1 MKKRLMIENIKKLV
15 VVTLCF
21 LVFSFLSNA
30 QQIVVKGKIISAETQ
45 QPLQG
50 ASVMVEGTTTGT
62 LSDEEG
68 NFTLNAANDQYLL
81 FRSVGYDSLR
91 LQASPNMTVLMIP
104 NFIAGDEVVVI
115 GYGRQQRRDVT
126 SSISSISGEQLKE
139 MPVGNI
145 NMALQSRIPGLQITS
160 GGNEPGAGTMA
171 RIRGINSINVSNG
184 PLYVIDGVITTGDI
198 REINPEDVESI
209 DVLKDASA
217 AAIYGSRAAEGVIII
232 TTKKGSK
239 GISTINYSGYF
250 GIQKP
255 VQTFNFI
262 SGKEYETLRRLA
274 YFDETGEILML
285 NDTTATKRFDQQLF
299 NSLELKSIAEGKSY
313 DWISKILQ
321 NAPIHNHT
329 ISVSSGNDKNRLYI
343 SGNYFNQDGII
354 KNSNLTR
361 YTLNASG
368 ESQVTSKL
376 KALMNVN
383 ISYVDNKLLNQQ
395 VYYNALTMSPLMPY
409 NDSTGGSTVY
419 LDPTKGSLFIINN
432 PEVLTKYP
440 TYKND
445 DRVLGNLALEYKII
459 RDLLF
464 RTSFSADIYNNKNYF
479 YAPRTVNIR
488 NSYTLGGFGQIE
500 NFGYRDYTTE
510 NTLNYDYNPN
520 ADHSL
525 NALVGLTFEKR
536 RQEYNYMTGTGFPSD
551 KTSYKDMN
559 LATERSIGSSF
570 HNWSLMSQLARVI
583 YKYKNRYILNASVR
597 RDGSSYFGE
606 NNRYGVFPSVSAAWR
621 LIDEPFMNDIKLKSA
636 ITDAKFRIS
645 YGVIGNYNR
654 TYNAIY
660 SAMSSSGYPFDGQN
674 VVKGYQINTSYLAN
688 KDLRWEQQH
697 QFNVGMDLA
706 FWNNRISFTA
716 DYYNKNIKDL
726 LLNLPLPMSSAY
738 SYQTIN
744 VAKMNTK
751 GVDLQLKVDI
761 IKTQD
766 FNWQTEFN
774 ISLFKSQITEL
785 LPGIDSLR
793 PDLKVGEAPSSLLID
808 YVYDGIYQEGTADS
822 TIMNELKVKPGSVKI
837 KDLNNDG
844 RINNYDMTIVG
855 RTTPKGWGGFWN
867 YMNYKGVSLTVFA
880 NYMFGHS
887 IFNKAYQDYLYSDG
901 RRLAIKEGL
910 NFWTK
915 EVKDVLGNVVANENT
930 NTYIPRPNA
939 FGNSTKTSPT
949 GTSSFAV
956 QQGDYI
962 RIRNITLGYDLPSQ
976 LVTRMKLRSL
986 NVYLQFLEPFLFTKY
1001 KGVDPEI
1008 SQISTGTWSGSS
1020 YELYPRYRT
1029 TAIGLRVGF

>member
-1 MKKRLMIENIKKLV
+1 MMKKLNFYWIFSLKLLMLFISIQ
-15 VVTLCF
+15 T
-21 LVFSFLSNA
+21 NA
-30 QQIVVKGKIISAETQ
+30 QNIISKGKVINAEDQ
-45 QPLQG
+45 KAVSEVSIL
-50 ASVMVEGTTTGT
+50 VEGTTRGT
-62 LSDEEG
+62 LTAEDG
-68 NFTLNAANDQYLL
+68 TFTLNVNEGDFLL
-81 FRSVGYDSLR
+81 FKSVGYDSLR
-91 LQASPNMTVLMIP
+91 LKASTNMTVIMVP
-104 NFIAGDEVVVI
+104 NYTAGQEIVVI
-115 GYGRQQRRDVT
+115 GYGRQQRKDVT
-126 SSISSISGEQLKE
+126 SAISSISGEQLKE

-160 GGNEPGAGTMA
+160 SGNQPGAGSMA

-217 AAIYGSRAAEGVIII
+217 AAIYGARAAEGVIII
-232 TTKKGSK
+232 TTKKGVR
-239 GISTINYSGYF
+239 GTATINYSGYY
-250 GIQKP
+250 GIQRP
-255 VQTFNFI
+255 VETFDFI
-262 SGKEYETLRRLA
+262 DGKEYEMLRRLA
-274 YFDETGEILML
+274 YFDESGEVLML
-285 NDTTATKRFDQQLF
+285 NDTTIAKRFDHQLF
-299 NSLELKSIAEGKSY
+299 NSFELQSIKDGRSY
-313 DWISKILQ
+313 DWISRILQ

-329 ISVSSGNDKNRLYI
+329 ISVSSGNEKNRLYI
-343 SGNYFNQDGII
+343 SGNYYSQDGII

-361 YTLNASG
+361 YSFNASG
-368 ESQVTSKL
+368 EAQITTRL
-376 KALMNVN
+376 KALMNTN
-383 ISYVDNKLLNQQ
+383 ISYVDNKILNQQ
-395 VYYNALTMSPLMPY
+395 IYYNALTMSPLMPY
-409 NDSTGGSTVY
+409 NDSAGMNTVY
-419 LDPTKGSLFIINN
+419 MDPTKGSLFIINN
-432 PEVLTKYP
+432 PEVLTQYP

-445 DRVLGNLALEYKII
+445 DRVLGNLGLEYKII
-459 RDLLF
+459 KDLLF
-464 RTSFSADIYNNKNYF
+464 KTSFSADIYNSKNYF
-479 YAPRTVNIR
+479 YAPRTVNI
-488 NSYTLGGFGQIE
+488 NSSYTLGGYGNIQ
-500 NFGYRDYTTE
+500 NFNYRDYTFE
-510 NTLNYDYNPN
+510 NTLNYDYNSNP
-520 ADHSL
+520 DHSL

-536 RQEYNYMTGTGFPSD
+536 RQEFNYMTGTGFPSD

-559 LATERSIGSSF
+559 LATERTIGSSF

-583 YKYKNRYILNASVR
+583 YKFKDRYIFNASVR

-606 NNRYGVFPSVSAAWR
+606 NNRYGIFPSVSAAWR
-621 LIDEPFMNDIKLKSA
+621 VIDEPFMNSFKLNSS
-636 ITDAKFRIS
+636 INDAKLRIS

-660 SAMSSSGYPFDGQN
+660 SAMTSSGYPFDGQN

-706 FWNNRISFTA
+706 FWNNRISFVA

-726 LLNLPLPMSSAY
+726 LLDLPLPMSTAY
-738 SYQTIN
+738 ANQTIN

-751 GVDLQLKVDI
+751 GIDLQLKLHLV
-761 IKTQD
+761 KTNN

-774 ISLFKSQITEL
+774 FSIFKSQITEL

-793 PDLKVGEAPSSLLID
+793 PDLKVGEAPNSLLID
-808 YVYDGIYQEGTADS
+808 YVYDGIYQENSPDS
-822 TIMNELKVKPGSVKI
+822 VMMQSLGVKPGSVKI

-844 RINNYDMTIVG
+844 KINVYDMTIVG

-880 NYMFGHS
+880 NYMYGHS

-915 EVKDVLGNVVANENT
+915 EIKDVNGNIIAKENT
-930 NTYIPRPNA
+930 NTNIPRPNA
-939 FGNSTKTSPT
+939 FGNAVKTSPT

-956 QQGDYI
+956 QNGDYI
-962 RIRNITLGYDLPSQ
+962 RIRNITVGYDLPVKV
-976 LVTRMKLRSL
+976 LERMKLRSM
-986 NVYLQFLEPFLFTKY
+986 NIYIQFLEPFLFTKY

-1029 TAIGLRVGF
+1029 TAVGLRVGF